1 MLRTAFNHKNLNDQ
15 KMKSVCVF
23 CGSSAG
29 RDPLFSEM
37 AVKMGENLAGRGARL
52 IYGGGS
58 VGLMGI
64 IADAVLAA
72 GGEAIGVIPRF
83 LWEKEVGHKSLSK
96 MHIVDT
102 MHERKAKMAE
112 LADAF
117 VAMPGGLGTLEEIF
131 EIWTW
136 AQLGVHA
143 KPIGFLN
150 VSGYYDPLLQALD
163 SMVEKG
169 LLHPLHRAMALS
181 FDDPETL
188 LDSFADWRVPE
199 VDKWW
204 EQSKM

>member
-1 MLRTAFNHKNLNDQ
+1 MFTHNKSNDQ

-29 RDPLFSEM
+29 RDPFFAEM
-37 AVKMGENLAGRGARL
+37 AARMGENLARRGARL

-64 IADAVLAA
+64 IADATLAA

-96 MHIVDT
+96 MHIVET

-136 AQLGVHA
+136 AQLGVHK

-150 VSGYYDPLLQALD
+150 VSGYYDPLLLALD

-181 FDDPETL
+181 FEDPEAL
-188 LDSFADWRVPE
+188 LDAFADWRVPD

-204 EQSKM
+204 ERSKM

>member
-1 MLRTAFNHKNLNDQ
+1 
-15 KMKSVCVF
+15 MKSVCVF

-37 AVKMGENLAGRGARL
+37 AVKMGENLANRGSRL

-72 GGEAIGVIPRF
+72 GGEAIGIIPRF

-96 MHIVDT
+96 MHIVET

-181 FDDPETL
+181 SDDPQTL
-188 LDSFADWRVPE
+188 LDSFTDWRVPE